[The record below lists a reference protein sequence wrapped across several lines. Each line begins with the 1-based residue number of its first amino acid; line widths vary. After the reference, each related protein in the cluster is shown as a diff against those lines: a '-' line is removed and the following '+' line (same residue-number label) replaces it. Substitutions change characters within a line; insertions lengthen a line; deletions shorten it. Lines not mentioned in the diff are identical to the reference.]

1 MEWFELKEVF
11 GTKLKMLVVGGIN
24 KMFGKKENK
33 EMKIVEKDVGFAEDS
48 FELMKQAVGEEAHHI
63 GNFVISKSKEDLV
76 KLNNC
81 REVRSKIQNLII
93 ETTGAKIDNQCW
105 CILKHVCGEA
115 MHTHELINRASSIG
129 ADKLA
134 TELSKI
140 HKKLYLSYL
149 EVLGFTEENIS
160 NESSA

>member
-1 MEWFELKEVF
+1 
-11 GTKLKMLVVGGIN
+11 MLVVQEEI
-24 KMFGKKENK
+24 KMFSKKE
-33 EMKIVEKDVGFAEDS
+33 KINEKDVGFAEDS

-63 GNFVISKSKEDLV
+63 GNFVISGSKEDLV

-81 REVRSKIQNLII
+81 REIRSKIQNLII

-129 ADKLA
+129 ASELA
-134 TELSKI
+134 IELGKI

-149 EVLGFTEENIS
+149 DVLGFTEENIS
-160 NESSA
+160 YESSA